1 MNLMRWEKCS
11 RSICAVAGLV
21 LISALT
27 GCNRDEAKV
36 YHLPKD
42 TSTPPAQPEPMTA
55 APDAGSQPQMMTT
68 PPQASLPQLKYQ
80 VPAGWQEKPPTDMR
94 VASFTAPGANG
105 QTADVSVIPL
115 PVIGRD
121 LELINMWRSKVQLPA
136 TSDPNAANQAK
147 PVAIGSDQGR
157 LFEFVSDN
165 PVAGKTRQRLV
176 VAMLT
181 QPGMS
186 WFFKITGDDE
196 CVASQKAKFIEFLK
210 SVSFT
215 DAAAADQM
223 AAPPAS
229 MPAPPPQS
237 STPIASDSIWTV
249 PPGWQSVPPSQF
261 LLAEFSIP
269 GANGAKAEVNV
280 AAMGGTGG
288 GLLANI
294 NRWRGQIG
302 LGAVT
307 DGDLPQ
313 FSQPL
318 DVPGGKATL
327 VDLTGTDGKTGVP
340 TRLVGAIVDLN
351 GQTWFY
357 KMMGDKQIVA
367 QQKDAFSKFIL
378 SANYANVR

>member
-1 MNLMRWEKCS
+1 MNLIRWEKRS
-11 RSICAVAGLV
+11 RWIYALSSIV
-21 LISALT
+21 LLSVLT
-27 GCNRDEAKV
+27 GCNRDDDAKV
-36 YHLPKD
+36 YHVPKD
-42 TSTPPAQPEPMTA
+42 ASAPPSQPEPVA
-55 APDAGSQPQMMTT
+55 PAPDAGGQPQMMA
-68 PPQASLPQLKYQ
+68 PQPSGPTLPQLKYQ
-80 VPAGWQEKPPTDMR
+80 VPEGWQEKPPTDMR
-94 VASFTAPGANG
+94 VASFTAPGLNG
-105 QTADVSVIPL
+105 QSADVSVIPL
-115 PVIGRD
+115 PVVGRD
-121 LELINMWRSKVQLPA
+121 LELINMWRSRVQLPA
-136 TSDPNAANQAK
+136 TSDPNAANQAT
-147 PVAIGSDQGR
+147 PVAVGSDQGR

-165 PVAGKTRQRLV
+165 PVAGKSRQRLV

-196 CVASQKAKFIEFLK
+196 CVAAQKPKFLEFLK
-210 SVSFT
+210 SVSFVDT
-215 DAAAADQM
+215 NADQVAAAHAS
-223 AAPPAS
+223 PPA
-229 MPAPPPQS
+229 PAPD
-237 STPIASDSIWTV
+237 STPTATDSIWTV

-302 LGAVT
+302 LAPVA
-307 DGDLPQ
+307 DSDLPQ

-318 DVPGGKATL
+318 NVPGGTATL
-327 VDLTGTDGKTGVP
+327 VDLTGTDGKTGAP
-340 TRLVGAIVDLN
+340 LRLVGAIVDLN

-367 QQKDAFSKFIL
+367 QQKDTFSKFIL
-378 SANYANVR
+378 SANYANAR